1 MSDIP
6 FAMHI
11 QPFQALYPD
20 QQMVASEIAFFDTT
34 KENYSHFLQH
44 NFFYKMN
51 SPAIFLYQ
59 IQSLR
64 RIYTGVLA
72 STDLK
77 DYTQGNIKKHEHTIR
92 TEEEKQMRLTL
103 ERRAAVK
110 PVLLTYAENEL
121 IDQWIEQYIST
132 HSTFLEINFSEE
144 EQIHRIWAVQEQT
157 EILQIQ
163 QLFRDQVAHAYIAD
177 GHHRMSAMELICETN
192 ENEALRQ
199 AYSEVYC
206 AFFPSGQLDILE
218 FNRVVQL
225 PENLSIENLLQS
237 FESLFIIEP
246 LTASTKP
253 SQLHEMTLCTSQ
265 GWYRLCWKHSILL
278 EYTDMPVVLD
288 TMLLNE
294 QVIDKLL
301 HISDVR
307 YDQRIEYVDAA
318 KGLNAIQ
325 QKIIKNP
332 NLIGFCLYP
341 VQFNDLKNL
350 VEAGGTMPPKSTW
363 FEPRMKNGLIVKIY
377 E

>member
-1 MSDIP
+1 
-6 FAMHI
+6 MHI

-20 QQMVASEIAFFDTT
+20 PQLVVSEIAFFDTT
-34 KENYSHFLQH
+34 RENYSHFLQH
-44 NFFYKMN
+44 GFFCKMN

-59 IQSLR
+59 IQSPR

-77 DYTQGNIKKHEHTIR
+77 DYVQGNIKKHENTIR
-92 TEEEKQMRLTL
+92 SEEEKQMRLVL
-103 ERRAAVK
+103 ERKAAVK
-110 PVLLTYAENEL
+110 PVLLTYAENDL
-121 IDQWIEQYIST
+121 IDQWIEQYILA
-132 HSTFLEINFSEE
+132 HPIFLEIDFAE
-144 EQIHRIWAVQEQT
+144 EQQVHRIWAVQDQR
-157 EILQIQ
+157 EISQIQ
-163 QLFRDQVAHAYIAD
+163 ELFTDQVAHAYIAD

-199 AYSEVYC
+199 AYSQVYS

-225 PENLSIENLLQS
+225 PENLNVKELLES

-246 LTASTKP
+246 LTAPTKP
-253 SQLHEMTLCTSQ
+253 SQLHEMTFCTSQ

-278 EYTDMPVVLD
+278 EYADMPAILD

-294 QVIDKLL
+294 QILDKLMY
-301 HISDVR
+301 INNVR
-307 YDQRIEYVDAA
+307 HDHRIEYIDAA
-318 KGLNAIQ
+318 KGLDAIQ
-325 QKIIKNP
+325 QKITENP

-341 VQFNDLKNL
+341 VQFDDLKNL